1 MQKRSGSLLC
11 LAGGLVIIAVGFFW
25 LYPSETAD
33 LADTGKTP
41 DKTVSQAAGQAP
53 QSAPSTAAPGAAS
66 QASATTS
73 PPASTAPQT
82 AGNKTSMPLPE
93 PVHHPKWPPQQ
104 HVELWQ
110 VDSSD
115 PDTTVDGIPATKMTV
130 EPELLSSMHVGQEVT
145 LPIPALNRSVTATL
159 TSTHNQLNNVE
170 VFKGPITDGNDKD
183 NVIITRGKT
192 NTHVIVATR
201 EGVFSATIDNRT
213 GAATLTD
220 EGDINGMI
228 DGGDDSVT
236 VPGIEM
242 PVPEAS

>member
-11 LAGGLVIIAVGFFW
+11 LAGGLVIIAVGYFW
-25 LYPSETAD
+25 LSRTE
-33 LADTGKTP
+33 TP
-41 DKTVSQAAGQAP
+41 DLPDTVKADDRPAPQAASQAP
-53 QSAPSTAAPGAAS
+53 QSAPAPANAAG
-66 QASATTS
+66 QASPSAHPPTT
-73 PPASTAPQT
+73 ANPQT
-82 AGNKTSMPLPE
+82 TASSAAMPLPE

-104 HVELWQ
+104 RVELWQ
-110 VDSSD
+110 VDAAD

-130 EPELLSSMHVGQEVT
+130 EPKLLSSMHVGQEVT

-159 TSTHNQLNNVE
+159 TSTHNQINNVE
-170 VFKGPITDGNDKD
+170 VFKGPITDGSDKD

-213 GAATLTD
+213 GNATLTD

-228 DGGDDSVT
+228 DTGDDTMT

>member
-1 MQKRSGSLLC
+1 MQKRSGSLLF

-25 LYPSETAD
+25 LSRSGSPDLPDTVQTAD
-33 LADTGKTP
+33 QP
-41 DKTVSQAAGQAP
+41 DP
-53 QSAPSTAAPGAAS
+53 QAAS
-66 QASATTS
+66 QAPRPAPSAATAKTAGPSGAPAQAPATTAAQTTGS
-73 PPASTAPQT
+73 STT
-82 AGNKTSMPLPE
+82 MPLPE

-104 HVELWQ
+104 RVELWQ
-110 VDSSD
+110 VDAAD

-159 TSTHNQLNNVE
+159 TSTHNQINNVE

-213 GAATLTD
+213 GSATLTD
-220 EGDINGMI
+220 EGDINGRI
-228 DGGDDSVT
+228 DTGDDTMT